1 MAIWV
6 IRLVYGFAKRCWA
19 VVKGRKVHK
28 AHYEDVPAGNW
39 PKWVVQALDNDTLRG
54 AWEKNRLLILT
65 GKRFVYR
72 VTPAIETQGHWA
84 IGRIERR
91 RRRAGKV

>member
-39 PKWVVQALDNDTLRG
+39 PKWVGRRWTTTPFVEL
-54 AWEKNRLLILT
+54 
-65 GKRFVYR
+65 GKK
-72 VTPAIETQGHWA
+72 IDS
-84 IGRIERR
+84 
-91 RRRAGKV
+91 